1 VTDFQLRVVPRRLT
15 VVVALAGMVLLGAAC
30 SSSSKTATSSSSSAV
45 TTSSSSSSAPAAA
58 SSAPG
63 AMFSTAKVGNL
74 GTVLVDGRGHTVY
87 MLTADGKTNTPCTDD
102 SGCTK
107 VWPDL
112 PLPDGV
118 TSATAGAGVQASL
131 LATMPANGETY
142 PTYHGWLL
150 YEFAGDS
157 GAGQGNGEGIH
168 SFGGTWYALDASG
181 QPVMPASATSSSSSG
196 Y

>member
-1 VTDFQLRVVPRRLT
+1 
-15 VVVALAGMVLLGAAC
+15 
-30 SSSSKTATSSSSSAV
+30 
-45 TTSSSSSSAPAAA
+45 
-58 SSAPG
+58 
-63 AMFSTAKVGNL
+63 MFSTSQVGKL

-87 MLTADGKTNTPCTDD
+87 MLTADGHTNTPCTDD

-118 TSATAGAGVQASL
+118 ASATAGAGVQASL

-157 GAGQGNGEGIH
+157 AAGQANGEGIH
-168 SFGGTWYALDASG
+168 SFGGTWYALNASG
-181 QPVMPASATSSSSSG
+181 EPVMPASTASSSSSG

>member
-1 VTDFQLRVVPRRLT
+1 VTDFQQRVLPRRLT

-30 SSSSKTATSSSSSAV
+30 SSSSKTAASGSSV
-45 TTSSSSSSAPAAA
+45 TNTSSSSSSPAAA

-63 AMFSTAKVGNL
+63 TMFSTAKVGNL
-74 GTVLVDGRGHTVY
+74 GTVLVDGSGRTVY
-87 MLTADGKTNTPCTDD
+87 MLTADGRSNAPCTDD

-157 GAGQGNGEGIH
+157 AAGQANGEGIH
-168 SFGGTWYALDASG
+168 SFGGTWYALNASG
-181 QPVMPASATSSSSSG
+181 EPVMPAGATSSSSSG

>member
-1 VTDFQLRVVPRRLT
+1 MTDFRQRVPRRWT
-15 VVVALAGMVLLGAAC
+15 VVVALAGMVLVGAAC
-30 SSSSKTATSSSSSAV
+30 SSSSKTSASSSSATN
-45 TTSSSSSSAPAAA
+45 TTSSSSSLPAAAA

-63 AMFSTAKVGNL
+63 TMFSTAQVGNL
-74 GTVLVDGRGHTVY
+74 GTVVVDGRGHTVY
-87 MLTADGKTNTPCTDD
+87 MLTADGQTNTPCTDS

-118 TSATAGAGVQASL
+118 MSATAGAGVQASL

-157 GAGQGNGEGIH
+157 AAGQAHGEGIH
-168 SFGGTWYALDASG
+168 SFGGTWYALNASG
-181 QPVMPASATSSSSSG
+181 QPVMPAAPASSSSSSG

>member
-1 VTDFQLRVVPRRLT
+1 MTDFRQRVPRRLT
-15 VVVALAGMVLLGAAC
+15 VVVALASLVLLGAAC
-30 SSSSKTATSSSSSAV
+30 SSSSKTATSNSA
-45 TTSSSSSSAPAAA
+45 SALAPNASSSSSAPAAA

-63 AMFSTAKVGNL
+63 TMFSTSQVGSL

-87 MLTADGKTNTPCTDD
+87 MLTADGRTNTPCTDD

-118 TSATAGAGVQASL
+118 MSATAGAGVQASL

-157 GAGQGNGEGIH
+157 AAGQGNGEGIH
-168 SFGGTWYALDASG
+168 SFGGTWYALNASG
-181 QPVMPASATSSSSSG
+181 EPVMPAGSASSSSSG